1 MAAGESDYKRE
12 VKFAELMCSVMNP
25 LRDYQVSN
33 DIIGAAD
40 GLSSSNSFGTVS
52 GNVYRIGGLVWEL
65 PEGSKMENYLL
76 FWIGSNNSAFANI
89 VLTYSGCE
97 IGK

>member
-1 MAAGESDYKRE
+1 MAAGGRDYKRQ
-12 VKFAELMCSVMNP
+12 VQFADVMCSVMNP
-25 LRDYQVSN
+25 LSDPQVSN
-33 DIIGAAD
+33 DIAAD
-40 GLSSSNSFGTVS
+40 GVTSSNSFGTVS

-65 PEGSKMENYLL
+65 PEGSKMEDYLL

>member
-1 MAAGESDYKRE
+1 MAAGGSECKRE
-12 VKFAELMCSVMNP
+12 VQFANVMCSVMNP
-25 LRDYQVSN
+25 SKDPQVSN
-33 DIIGAAD
+33 DIVGAAD
-40 GLSSSNSFGTVS
+40 GLTSSNSFGTVS

-65 PEGSKMENYLL
+65 PEGRKMEDYLL
-76 FWIGSNNSAFANI
+76 FWIGSDNSAFANI